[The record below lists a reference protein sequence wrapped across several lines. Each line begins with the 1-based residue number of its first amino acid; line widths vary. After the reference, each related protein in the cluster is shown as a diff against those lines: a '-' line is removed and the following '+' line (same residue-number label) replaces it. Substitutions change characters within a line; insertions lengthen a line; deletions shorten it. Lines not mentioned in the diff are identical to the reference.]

1 MAKVEIPAALK
12 SDLPATRWGK
22 LLGATPVVLTVV
34 ATLLAGL
41 STGEMTRAQYDRGLA
56 AQQQSK
62 AGDQWGYFQAKKL
75 RGAMQR
81 STLDMLHAALTPRPL
96 TAADVASA
104 SAEVQPALLT
114 GEPPAPPPAPAMEDS
129 LRAALAALEA
139 GQPEEQITAPLAR
152 VKDSAL
158 AAALM
163 AARERANAF
172 DAVLKPV
179 NAGIEA
185 IEQAQAAGNPEL
197 ARAFTAARLRF
208 AANRYETEARLNQAI
223 ATLLELQVRKTN
235 ASAER
240 HHARSQRF
248 FYGMLAAQLGVI
260 LSTLAM
266 AAQRKNFLW
275 SVAAAAGVVAVAF
288 AGYVYFYS

>member
-12 SDLPATRWGK
+12 ADLPATRWSK
-22 LLGATPVVLTVV
+22 LVAATPVVLTVV

-75 RGAMQR
+75 RAAMQR
-81 STLDMLHAALTPRPL
+81 STLDLLRA
-96 TAADVASA
+96 TAAPKPLAEADLGSA
-104 SAEVQPALLT
+104 SAEVRHALLT
-114 GEPPAPPPAPAMEDS
+114 GEPPAPPAAAALDENIHTALTTLEAGRTEAEIAIPLVQVKDTTLA
-129 LRAALAALEA
+129 AALAA
-139 GQPEEQITAPLAR
+139 AR
-152 VKDSAL
+152 D
-158 AAALM
+158 
-163 AARERANAF
+163 RANAF
-172 DAVLKPV
+172 DAALKPI
-179 NAGIEA
+179 ALGIDA
-185 IEQAQAAGNPEL
+185 AEQSHADSASDV
-197 ARAFTAARLRF
+197 ARRLTAARLRF
-208 AANRYETEARLNQAI
+208 AANRYETEAKLNQSV

-235 ASAER
+235 VSAER

-266 AAQRKNFLW
+266 AAQRKNVLW
-275 SVAAAAGVVAVAF
+275 TIAAVAGLTAVAF